1 MHTFTVL
8 FSIYRYLLESINR
21 CVGLSLY
28 SDNKLSIIG
37 TCRSMCKVKAFVILI
52 KSMFVKC
59 TAHVPGILAM
69 VS

>member
-37 TCRSMCKVKAFVILI
+37 TCKVKAFVILI